1 MKKAS
6 KCLSRPLANSFN
18 KFMEDGS
25 FPSILK
31 TGVITPIYKKDDP
44 QIMSNYRPVSVT
56 PIFSRIFEKIIYC
69 RLYDFLVIMNVI
81 YNNQFGFRKNHS
93 TSHAVNYF
101 VNKLLGEI
109 EKRQHVIGIFIDL
122 SKAFDTIHHQKLLVK
137 LKHYGIRDKCHDLL
151 RSYLT
156 SRTQC
161 TNFQHVISE
170 TCSVEYG
177 VPQGSVLG
185 PLLFLIYI
193 NDIVNTT
200 KLGHFVLF
208 TDDTNIFVSGKTR
221 NIVMVM
227 LKWFLMKSLSI

>member
-1 MKKAS
+1 MSINFIPLLNLIKDLKNDKASDIPIVILKKAS
-6 KCLSRPLANSFN
+6 NYLSRHLANFFN
-18 KFMEDGS
+18 KFMEDGK

-31 TGVITPIYKKDDP
+31 TGMISPIYKKDDP
-44 QIMSNYRPVSVT
+44 QIMSNYRPVSVI
-56 PIFSRIFEKIIYC
+56 PIFSKIFEKIIYC
-69 RLYDFLVIMNVI
+69 RLYDFLVSMNVI

-93 TSHAVNYF
+93 TSHAVNYS
-101 VNKLLGEI
+101 VSKLLGEI

-137 LKHYGIRDKCHDLL
+137 LEHYGIRDKCHDLL

-156 SRTQC
+156 NRTQC

-177 VPQGSVLG
+177 VPHGSVLG

-193 NDIVNTT
+193 DDI
-200 KLGHFVLF
+200 
-208 TDDTNIFVSGKTR
+208 
-221 NIVMVM
+221 
-227 LKWFLMKSLSI
+227 